1 MSTRALGALQ
11 VAVLLISA
19 SYGIGFLFGSG
30 EMALSHGMAGAL
42 YGIATAAGMLVL
54 ALFARPLW
62 LRGLPIWDL
71 FGQRFGKPT
80 QGAVAL
86 LSLVWMAGVLAAQI
100 HGGAAVMRLLGLAS
114 PWDHVVVLLLIYV
127 ATQLDLSAASRVF
140 AACLAARGLAL
151 AYALFA
157 SEGLEIYRA
166 ALPTFVRDLSTL
178 DPVRALTAA
187 LAVSILACL
196 GADYHQF
203 VVAARRPVDA
213 VVGCVL
219 AGLGL
224 VLLAFLPPAV
234 VVAMERAGALAD
246 LADAKQVMPF
256 LLARVASTLGPGADI
271 VLLVALSLAA
281 LGSGAAI
288 ARAMTS
294 ALAAVASVAP
304 ARSVRLERSLPVI
317 ALAIGAALAA
327 RGQGI
332 IDTMVS
338 VNVIYIASVAIP
350 FVALI
355 ARRAIPIQ
363 CATAAMAGGLVASVA
378 AYVAGWGGL
387 LEARIDTVSL
397 LAGLAAS
404 LLAAG
409 VAFARTRASMPPI
422 AAPRT

>member
-1 MSTRALGALQ
+1 MSTRALGAIQ

-42 YGIATAAGMLVL
+42 YGVATAAGMLVL

-62 LRGLPIWDL
+62 LRGVPIWDL

-100 HGGAAVMRLLGLAS
+100 HGGAAVMRLLGLVA
-114 PWDHVVVLLLIYV
+114 PWDHVLVLLLIYV

-140 AACLAARGLAL
+140 GACLAASGLAL

-157 SEGLEIYRA
+157 SEGLEIFRT
-166 ALPTFVRDLSTL
+166 ALPSFVRDLSTL

-187 LAVSILACL
+187 VAVSVLACL

-234 VVAMERAGALAD
+234 VIAMEHAGALAD

-271 VLLVALSLAA
+271 VLLAALSLAA

-294 ALAAVASVAP
+294 ALAAVAP
-304 ARSVRLERSLPVI
+304 ARSVRMERSRPVI

-327 RGQGI
+327 RRQGI

-355 ARRAIPIQ
+355 SRRAVPIQ
-363 CATAAMAGGLVASVA
+363 CATAAMVGGLVASVA
-378 AYVAGWGGL
+378 AYGAGWMGL
-387 LEARIDTVSL
+387 LDARIDTVSL
-397 LAGLAAS
+397 LAGLAGS
-404 LLAAG
+404 LLAAAAA
-409 VAFARTRASMPPI
+409 VVLTRANAPPI
-422 AAPRT
+422 AAPRA

>member
-1 MSTRALGALQ
+1 MSTRSLGALQ

-42 YGIATAAGMLVL
+42 YGVATAAGMLVL

-62 LRGLPIWDL
+62 LRGVPIWDL

-100 HGGAAVMRLLGLAS
+100 HGGAAVMRLLGLAA
-114 PWDHVVVLLLIYV
+114 PWDHLVVLLLIYV

-140 AACLAARGLAL
+140 AACLAASGLAL

-157 SEGLEIYRA
+157 SEGLDVYRT
-166 ALPTFVRDLSTL
+166 ALPSFVRDLSTL
-178 DPVRALTAA
+178 DPVRALTAV
-187 LAVSILACL
+187 LAVSVLACL

-203 VVAARRPVDA
+203 VVAARRPADA

-234 VVAMERAGALAD
+234 VVTMERAGALGD

-271 VLLVALSLAA
+271 VLLAALSLAA

-294 ALAAVASVAP
+294 ALAAVAP
-304 ARSVRLERSLPVI
+304 ARSVRMERSLPVI

-355 ARRAIPIQ
+355 ARRAVPIQ

-378 AYVAGWGGL
+378 AYVAGWAGL

-397 LAGLAAS
+397 LAGLGAS

-409 VAFARTRASMPPI
+409 AALVLTRANVPQI

>member
-1 MSTRALGALQ
+1 MSTRMLGALQ
-11 VAVLLISA
+11 LAVLLISA

-42 YGIATAAGMLVL
+42 YGVATAAGMLVL

-62 LRGLPIWDL
+62 VRGVPIWDL

-80 QGAVAL
+80 QSAVAA

-114 PWDHVVVLLLIYV
+114 PWDHLDVLLLIYV

-140 AACLAARGLAL
+140 AACLAASGLAL

-157 SEGLEIYRA
+157 SDGLEIFRT
-166 ALPTFVRDLSTL
+166 ALPSFVRDLSTL

-187 LAVSILACL
+187 VAVSVLACL

-213 VVGCVL
+213 VLGCVL
-219 AGLGL
+219 AGFGL

-234 VVAMERAGALAD
+234 VIAMEHAGALAD

-256 LLARVASTLGPGADI
+256 LLARVASTLGPGADS
-271 VLLVALSLAA
+271 VLLAALSLAA

-294 ALAAVASVAP
+294 ALAAVAP
-304 ARSVRLERSLPVI
+304 ARFVRMERSRPVI

-355 ARRAIPIQ
+355 ARRAVPIQ
-363 CATAAMAGGLVASVA
+363 CATAAMVGGLVASVA
-378 AYVAGWGGL
+378 AYGAGWMGL
-387 LEARIDTVSL
+387 LEARIDTISL
-397 LAGLAAS
+397 LAGLAGS
-404 LLAAG
+404 LLAAAA
-409 VAFARTRASMPPI
+409 AFVLTRANLPPI

>member
-1 MSTRALGALQ
+1 MSTRALGAIQ

-42 YGIATAAGMLVL
+42 YGVATAAGMLVL

-62 LRGLPIWDL
+62 ARGVPIWDL

-80 QGAVAL
+80 QSAVAV

-140 AACLAARGLAL
+140 AACLLASGLAL

-157 SEGLEIYRA
+157 SEGLETFGT
-166 ALPTFVRDLSTL
+166 ALPRFVRDLSTL

-187 LAVSILACL
+187 VAVSVLACL

-234 VVAMERAGALAD
+234 VIAMEHAGALAD

-271 VLLVALSLAA
+271 VLLAALSLAA

-294 ALAAVASVAP
+294 ALAAVAP
-304 ARSVRLERSLPVI
+304 ARSVRMERSRPVI

-355 ARRAIPIQ
+355 ARRAVPNQ
-363 CATAAMAGGLVASVA
+363 CATAAMVGGLVASLA
-378 AYVAGWGGL
+378 AYGAGWMGL
-387 LEARIDTVSL
+387 LEARIDTISL
-397 LAGLAAS
+397 LAGLAGS
-404 LLAAG
+404 LLAAAA
-409 VAFARTRASMPPI
+409 VFVLTRANVPPI
-422 AAPRT
+422 AAPRA